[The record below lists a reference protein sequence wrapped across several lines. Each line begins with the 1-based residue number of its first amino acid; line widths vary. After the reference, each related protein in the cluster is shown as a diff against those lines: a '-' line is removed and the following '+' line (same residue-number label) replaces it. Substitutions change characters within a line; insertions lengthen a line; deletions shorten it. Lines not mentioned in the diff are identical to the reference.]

1 MGWEE
6 TSEEVA
12 DTGTRRGK
20 GMALLGL
27 KESMTVALSHSITK
41 TYPRFLYRQEALV
54 THVSSSPDLLEVL
67 TGHLYPYPR
76 VFSSFMGLCHGPED
90 LLAVT
95 GVERSSVSM
104 IQESGKP
111 LSKEISPWSPK
122 LELQIFGGSFF
133 FHLTK

>member
-12 DTGTRRGK
+12 DTSTRRGK

-41 TYPRFLYRQEALV
+41 TYHRFLYRQEALV

-67 TGHLYPYPR
+67 TGHLYPDPR

-104 IQESGKP
+104 SQEDGNPYQRKFLLGVPSWN
-111 LSKEISPWSPK
+111 SKY
-122 LELQIFGGSFF
+122 LVGFFF